1 MLRHRFAAGFV
12 LAAAVAAPAPAQEAP
27 TPGGF
32 DTGLPLRARP
42 GECYARVY
50 TPPQFKTVSETVLK
64 KAASERIE
72 VIPERYEWDEQ
83 TVMVKPATER
93 VVEVLP
99 AQYRWEEQQVLVKP
113 AGEKIEQIPATYK
126 TTTERQL
133 IKPASQEWKRGRGLV
148 EKVDNLTGD
157 IMCLVEIPAEY
168 REITHQEVDRPAS
181 TRSVAIAAEYQTVR
195 RQVLV
200 KEAEVRK
207 EEVPAQYQTV
217 KVRKLAEPA
226 RENRIAIPAE
236 YQNLTHQEK
245 IADGHMEWRGVLC
258 ETNATPDTVRA
269 LQQALKSAGF
279 YQGPL
284 DGRIG
289 SGTAEGVRRYQA
301 SQGMAQG
308 GITLETLE
316 RLGVPSAGRAT
327 AG

>member
-1 MLRHRFAAGFV
+1 MLRHRFAAGCV
-12 LAAAVAAPAPAQEAP
+12 LAAFVAAPVFAQEAV
-27 TPGGF
+27 F
-32 DTGLPLRARP
+32 DTGLPLRARV

-50 TPPQFKTVSETVLK
+50 TPPQFKTLSESVLK
-64 KAASERIE
+64 KAESERIE

-83 TVMVKPATER
+83 TVMVKPASER
-93 VVEVLP
+93 IVEVVP
-99 AQYRWEEQQVLVKP
+99 AQYRWEEQQLLVKP
-113 AGEKIEQIPATYK
+113 AAEKLEQVPATYK
-126 TTTERQL
+126 TTSERQL
-133 IKPASQEWKRGRGLV
+133 VKPASQQWKRGHGLV

-157 IMCLVEIPAEY
+157 IMCLVESPAEY
-168 REITHQEVDRPAS
+168 REVTHSEVDQPAT
-181 TRSVAIAAEYQTVR
+181 TRRSEIPAEYQTVR

-207 EEVPAQYQTV
+207 EEVPAQYQNI
-217 KVRKLAEPA
+217 KVRRLVEPA

-236 YQNLTHQEK
+236 YQILTRQEK

-269 LQQALKSAGF
+269 LQQALKSAG
-279 YQGPL
+279 YYSGPL

-289 SGTAEGVRRYQA
+289 SGTADGVRRYQA

-316 RLGVPSAGRAT
+316 RLGVHSAGRASDS
-327 AG
+327 

>member
-12 LAAAVAAPAPAQEAP
+12 LAATVAAPALAQEAV
-27 TPGGF
+27 F

-72 VIPERYEWDEQ
+72 VVPERYEWDEQ

-93 VVEVLP
+93 VVEVVP

-133 IKPASQEWKRGRGLV
+133 VKPASQQWKRGHGLV

-168 REITHQEVDRPAS
+168 RDVTHQEVETPAS
-181 TRSVAIAAEYQTVR
+181 TRSTPIAAEYQTVR

-207 EEVPAQYQTV
+207 EEVAAQYQTV
-217 KVRKLAEPA
+217 KVRKLAEAA

-236 YQNLTHQEK
+236 YQDVTHQEK
-245 IADGHMEWRGVLC
+245 VADGHMEWRGVLC

-279 YQGPL
+279 YSGPL

-301 SQGMAQG
+301 SQGMAQR

-316 RLGVPSAGRAT
+316 RLGVASAGRAS